1 MVAPSS
7 FYMVVSVFSSVSTI
21 LAVQVH
27 PIKRNVV
34 STATCVSGYSWMDD
48 SQGNSPCLTVAYV
61 EAPCFGNSYTQ
72 PILNNG
78 YLYTLPNSTNA
89 NPCYCSWSSYNLM
102 MACTICQGSNDSAVW
117 GWAEWASG
125 CGTNTS
131 WTEEYYPSGYV
142 LSANASI
149 PYWATTNPTI
159 WSSGMFNIMDATGIY
174 QKDNSSITPGV
185 SSSPSGSSSSSS
197 SKSTNV
203 GAIVG
208 GTIGALAAL
217 SLFAVGAYLV
227 YRRHVYKQGAYA
239 SVINQQPFIDRGD
252 GAATR
257 MTHDSVPPDS
267 SNFSQSFVSPVLYG
281 QSPPTS
287 QYGTVYSPQPQMAF
301 SSLQGSLSPPPRPV
315 TSLHT
320 THIMQ
325 PSDAIPML

>member
-1 MVAPSS
+1 
-7 FYMVVSVFSSVSTI
+7 
-21 LAVQVH
+21 
-27 PIKRNVV
+27 
-34 STATCVSGYSWMDD
+34 
-48 SQGNSPCLTVAYV
+48 
-61 EAPCFGNSYTQ
+61 
-72 PILNNG
+72 
-78 YLYTLPNSTNA
+78 
-89 NPCYCSWSSYNLM
+89 M
-102 MACTICQGSNDSAVW
+102 MACTICQASNDSAVW
-117 GWAEWASG
+117 GQVIRLVFFGKYWWLNRWAEWASG

-131 WTEEYYPSGYV
+131 WTEEFVQVSWFVKLRSQYLTDITLLDMFFLQMLLYLTGLLLIVSWGCLPKLWCNWRGFSSDNMVIWDVQYHGCDRYLPKGYV
-142 LSANASI
+142 GLMLSFH
-149 PYWATTNPTI
+149 YYC
-159 WSSGMFNIMDATGIY
+159 WSGP
-174 QKDNSSITPGV
+174 DNSSITPGV
-185 SSSPSGSSSSSS
+185 SSSPSGSSSS